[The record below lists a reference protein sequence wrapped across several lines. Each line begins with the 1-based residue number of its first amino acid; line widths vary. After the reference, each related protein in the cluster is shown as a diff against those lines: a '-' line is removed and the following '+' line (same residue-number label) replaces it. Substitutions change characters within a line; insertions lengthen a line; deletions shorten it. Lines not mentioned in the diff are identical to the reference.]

1 MVEDKSWG
9 MLFVIC
15 DTRRSDIDNRVKSRA
30 GGVLRFLTR
39 DTAED
44 FISRMGWPRDKM
56 VILREN
62 EEDVRRRLALQ
73 GQTGSVSKEQSD

>member
-15 DTRRSDIDNRVKSRA
+15 DMRRSGTDTRVKSQG

-62 EEDVRRRLALQ
+62 EEDVRRRP
-73 GQTGSVSKEQSD
+73 GPTGSNGQCIKGAK